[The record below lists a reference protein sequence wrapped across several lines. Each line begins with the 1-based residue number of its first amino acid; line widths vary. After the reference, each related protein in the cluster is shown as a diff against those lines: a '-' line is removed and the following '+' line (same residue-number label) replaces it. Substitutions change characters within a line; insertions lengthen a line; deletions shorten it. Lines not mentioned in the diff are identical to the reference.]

1 MKRILL
7 ITVAIL
13 TVSLSVFAQVTTSG
27 ITGAVMAGG
36 EEAIGATITA
46 KHVPSG
52 SVYRAVTNI
61 DGHYTITGMKAG
73 GPYEVEVSYIGFQTA
88 KFSDVQL
95 SLGQNAVVDASLSEG
110 SEMIQE
116 IVVTAK
122 ANNTMRSDRSGAVT
136 NLNASQMA
144 AVPTIGRSMTDL
156 MKMTPQSSSASGMAI
171 GGGNYRQSFVTIDGA
186 SFNDSFGMEPTPLPG
201 GGTPISLE
209 ALDQMT
215 VSVTPYDVRQSGF
228 TGGGINAVT
237 KSGTNTFKGAAYT
250 FLTSS
255 ALKGNKIRSA
265 ELPQP
270 KSHNSTFGLSF
281 GGPILKDKLFFFVN
295 GEYED
300 NVTAGPAVQ
309 AGNGS
314 TPYTATNRRPRLSE
328 LESLS
333 NYLQNTYGITTG
345 PWQNYNLKTP
355 AYRILARLDWNINDD
370 HKFNIRFTKSNRK
383 ESNPASAS
391 RSIGSNRT
399 SIIYGGN
406 QNSYGGNTDYGMSAL
421 SSRYMTE
428 YRFTSFAAELNSKFG
443 KLHNTLRAT
452 YSYQDQPRS
461 NEYGVDVPVVEIVMN
476 DSQDHYPYWALTGD
490 LFTYGNVAKTKT
502 TVITDEVNI
511 MLGKHN
517 LFGGIQFENDWAANG
532 YAQAGAGY
540 YAFQATPEQ
549 VAAGDWA
556 SVFTKENTRLFGI
569 TFGNNADHSQFV
581 SKMSTNQWSLY
592 FQDNMSLS
600 DRFRLSLGLRFELPS
615 YPSLKDN
622 FNQGYY
628 NIDFSNHK
636 YNPELFEEQHFR
648 TDNVPKASVSVSPR
662 VGFNWDITGE
672 RNIILRGGSGLFI
685 GRLPFVWLISAVGNS
700 GMGQTSYIASQT
712 KGTIPTFTT
721 SQQDMLQQIGAQSK
735 ISIPSSATILS
746 DDLRMPKTWKTSLAV
761 DAKLP
766 GDIDLTV
773 EAIYNKD
780 INPVV
785 VSNRDFYWD
794 YEKDENGRAILHD
807 GMLKHLYVDLGHGDM
822 RRQMSYYD
830 AGSSAYVLENA
841 GGKAYYV
848 SLSAQLRKKFDFGL
862 DLSASYTLSKAKTYT
877 DGIGNQV
884 ASAYNNY
891 RNSVNAVNDNELGYA
906 TYVAPNRLL
915 ISASYTL
922 KESKNN
928 SSRFSLVYDGY
939 QYGFLTEYAFSRYS
953 YIFSSNVNSDA
964 LAPANLIYV
973 PASRQEL
980 DSWDFADSKYEGNKP
995 YTADM
1000 QRDDF
1005 WAYIQQ
1011 DDYLKNRTGQYAER
1025 GGAKMPWHHQ
1035 IDFKFEHDMSL
1046 NVGKTKHT
1054 LQLGV
1059 DILNLPNF
1067 LNKKWGLF
1075 KQVTETSLLTYNKGK
1090 YTYNTVNGE
1099 RHLSTYSD
1107 FLGLQSTY
1115 QIMFTIRY
1123 LFN

>member
-116 IVVTAK
+116 IVITAK

-136 NLNASQMA
+136 SLNASQMA

-476 DSQDHYPYWALTGD
+476 DGQDHYPYWALTGD

-517 LFGGIQFENDWAANG
+517 LFGGIQYENDWAANG

-569 TFGNNADHSQFV
+569 TYGNNADHSQFV

-622 FNQGYY
+622 FNEGFYK
-628 NIDFSNHK
+628 IDFGG
-636 YNPELFEEQHFR
+636 QHFR

-735 ISIPSSATILS
+735 ISVPSSATILS

-785 VSNRDFYWD
+785 VSNRDIYWD
-794 YEKDENGRAILHD
+794 GSSTI
-807 GMLKHLYVDLGHGDM
+807 DLGHGDV
-822 RRQMSYYD
+822 RHKMSYYD

-841 GGKAYYV
+841 GGKAYYM

-1011 DDYLKNRTGQYAER
+1011 DDYLKNRTGKYAER

>member
-1 MKRILL
+1 
-7 ITVAIL
+7 
-13 TVSLSVFAQVTTSG
+13 
-27 ITGAVMAGG
+27 MAGG

-116 IVVTAK
+116 IVITAK

-136 NLNASQMA
+136 SLNASQMA

-476 DSQDHYPYWALTGD
+476 DGQDHYPYWALTGD

-517 LFGGIQFENDWAANG
+517 LFGGIQYENDWAANG

-569 TFGNNADHSQFV
+569 TYGNNADHSQFV

-622 FNQGYY
+622 FNEGFYK
-628 NIDFSNHK
+628 IDFGG
-636 YNPELFEEQHFR
+636 QHFR

-735 ISIPSSATILS
+735 ISVPSSATILS

-785 VSNRDFYWD
+785 VSNRDIYWD
-794 YEKDENGRAILHD
+794 GSSTI
-807 GMLKHLYVDLGHGDM
+807 DLGHGDV
-822 RRQMSYYD
+822 RHKMSYYD

-841 GGKAYYV
+841 GGKAYYM

-1011 DDYLKNRTGQYAER
+1011 DDYLKNRTGKYAER

>member
-88 KFSDVQL
+88 KFSDIQL
-95 SLGQNAVVDASLSEG
+95 SLGQNAVVNASLSEG

-136 NLNASQMA
+136 SLNANQMA

-345 PWQNYNLKTP
+345 PWQNYNIKTP

-406 QNSYGGNTDYGMSAL
+406 QNSYGDNTDYGMSAL

-428 YRFTSFAAELNSKFG
+428 FRFTSVAAELNSKFG

-476 DSQDHYPYWALTGD
+476 DGQDHYPYWALTGD

-511 MLGKHN
+511 LLGKHN
-517 LFGGIQFENDWAANG
+517 LFGGIQYEHDWAANG

-622 FNQGYY
+622 FNEDFYK
-628 NIDFSNHK
+628 IDFGG
-636 YNPELFEEQHFR
+636 QHFR

-735 ISIPSSATILS
+735 ISVPSSATILS

-785 VSNRDFYWD
+785 VANRDIYWD
-794 YEKDENGRAILHD
+794 GSSTI
-807 GMLKHLYVDLGHGDM
+807 DLGHGDV
-822 RRQMSYYD
+822 RHRMSYYD
-830 AGSSAYVLENA
+830 ANSSAYVLENA
-841 GGKAYYV
+841 GGKAYYM

-953 YIFSSNVNSDA
+953 YIFSTNVNSDA

-980 DSWDFADSKYEGNKP
+980 DSWDFAESTYGADHKV

-1011 DDYLKNRTGQYAER
+1011 DEYLKNRTGKYAER

-1075 KQVTETSLLTYNKGK
+1075 KQVTETSLLSYNKGK